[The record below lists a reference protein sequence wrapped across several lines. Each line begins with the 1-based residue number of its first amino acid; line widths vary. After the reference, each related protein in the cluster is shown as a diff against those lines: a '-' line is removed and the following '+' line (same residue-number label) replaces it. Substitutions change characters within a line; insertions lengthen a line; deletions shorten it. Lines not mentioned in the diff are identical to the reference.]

1 MERNDQAAIFTPR
14 ISFGYRRLYL
24 DMKLYKQSNGKTWSM
39 RFVFEGRRIE
49 RSTGYTNKRKA
60 EAYAEAFR
68 TRLRNE
74 GVGFLEK
81 KDYPTFKQAIAD
93 FLEWSA
99 SRQKKN
105 TTLRYKTAS
114 KALIAHFG
122 NIRINFL
129 AKPQIEAFIT
139 RRRSQFGTAGGMRR
153 KSGKPKRTKKKI
165 SNATVNRELA
175 CLKKMFS
182 NLVAN
187 GVLSANPARF
197 VEFLKEEN
205 ESGRVLDREEERLY
219 LSAASQPLRDY
230 VVLLIETGVRPNE
243 LTRLGVRDVHLDVE
257 KPYLVINDGKTKAAR
272 RSIPLSIRAAEVLT
286 NRLAQAEGK
295 YVFPGGRGGDDPN
308 SPAVKFN
315 NAHYGTLQRS
325 KIDAVNRSGT
335 EGSCTLY
342 SFRHT
347 FATRFLERR
356 PGDLLTL
363 AALLGHSSL
372 RMVMRYAHPSDNH
385 KFEAIRSMEERPADT
400 TAAHKAD
407 HGSIAEEEKEPRN
420 RSVFTSP
427 TECPSA

>member
-1 MERNDQAAIFTPR
+1 
-14 ISFGYRRLYL
+14 
-24 DMKLYKQSNGKTWSM
+24 MKLYKQPNGKTWSM

-49 RSTGYTNKRKA
+49 RSTGYANKRKA

-81 KDYPTFKQAIAD
+81 KDYPTFKLAMAE

-105 TTLRYKTAS
+105 TTIRYKTAS
-114 KALIAHFG
+114 KALIAHFR
-122 NIRINFL
+122 NLRVNLI
-129 AKPQIEAFIT
+129 AKPQIESFIT
-139 RRRSQFGTAGGMRR
+139 RRRSQFGTVSGRRSKTGKR
-153 KSGKPKRTKKKI
+153 KSTKKKI

-182 NLVAN
+182 NLVADE
-187 GVLSANPARF
+187 VLKSNPARF
-197 VEFLKEEN
+197 VDFLPEEN
-205 ESGRVLDREEERLY
+205 ESGRVLDSNEERLY
-219 LSAASQPLRDY
+219 LSAASQPFRDY
-230 VVLLIETGVRPNE
+230 AVLLIETGVRPNE
-243 LTRLGVRDVHLDVE
+243 LCRLGVRDVHLESD
-257 KPYLVINDGKTKAAR
+257 KPYLVITDGKTKAAR
-272 RSIPLSIRAAEVLT
+272 RSIPLSMRAAEVLIE
-286 NRLAQAEGK
+286 RLANSKGK
-295 YVFPGGRGGDDPN
+295 YVFPGGRGGEDPN

-315 NAHYGTLQRS
+315 NAHYGTLKRS
-325 KIDAVNRSGT
+325 KIDGLNRSGT

-347 FATRFLERR
+347 FATRFIERR

-385 KFEAIRSMEERPADT
+385 KFEAIRSMASSYSHFKGNGPYR
-400 TAAHKAD
+400 
-407 HGSIAEEEKEPRN
+407 IYR
-420 RSVFTSP
+420 
-427 TECPSA
+427 

>member
-1 MERNDQAAIFTPR
+1 
-14 ISFGYRRLYL
+14 
-24 DMKLYKQSNGKTWSM
+24 M
-39 RFVFEGRRIE
+39 RFVFEGRRVE

-81 KDYPTFKQAIAD
+81 KAYPTFKQAIED

-105 TTLRYKTAS
+105 TALRYKTAS

-122 NIRINFL
+122 NTRIDL
-129 AKPQIEAFIT
+129 ITKPQIEKFIT
-139 RRRSQFGTAGGMRR
+139 KRRSQYGIAGGARP
-153 KSGKPKRTKKKI
+153 KSGKPKRLKRMI

-182 NLVAN
+182 NLVAD
-187 GVLSANPARF
+187 GVLLSNPVKF
-197 VEFLKEEN
+197 VEFLDEEN
-205 ESGRVLDREEERLY
+205 APGRVLDKKEELLY
-219 LSAASQPLRDY
+219 LSEASQPLEDY
-230 VVLLIETGVRPNE
+230 VILLVETGLRPDE
-243 LTRLGVRDVHLDVE
+243 LCRLSVRDVYVDVDR
-257 KPYLVINDGKTKAAR
+257 PYLVVRDGKTKAAR
-272 RSIPLSIRAAEVLT
+272 RSIPLSTRAAEVLT
-286 NRLAQAEGK
+286 KRLDKAKGK
-295 YVFPGGRGGDDPN
+295 YVFAGGRGGNDPD

-315 NAHYGTLQRS
+315 NAHYGALKRS
-325 KIDAVNRSGT
+325 KIDSVNRSGT

-372 RMVMRYAHPSDNH
+372 RMVMRYAHPSDSH
-385 KFEAIRSMEERPADT
+385 KFDAIRSMEGRPPKTTTDNAADGPPNG
-400 TAAHKAD
+400 H
-407 HGSIAEEEKEPRN
+407 N
-420 RSVFTSP
+420 NL
-427 TECPSA
+427 

>member
-1 MERNDQAAIFTPR
+1 
-14 ISFGYRRLYL
+14 
-24 DMKLYKQSNGKTWSM
+24 MKLYKQNNGKTWSM

-68 TRLRNE
+68 TKLRNE

-81 KDYPTFKQAIAD
+81 RDYPTFKQAIAD

-105 TTLRYKTAS
+105 TTIRYKTAS

-122 NIRINFL
+122 NIRVNLI

-139 RRRSQFGTAGGMRR
+139 RRRSQFGTVSGLRP

-182 NLVAN
+182 NLVAD
-187 GVLSANPARF
+187 GVLTSHPARF
-197 VEFLKEEN
+197 VDFLIEEN
-205 ESGRVLDREEERLY
+205 EPGRVLNKEEELHY
-219 LSAASQPLRDY
+219 LACSSLPLRDY
-230 VVLLIETGVRPNE
+230 AILLVETGLRPVE
-243 LTRLGVRDVHLDVE
+243 LCRLAIQDVSLNVE
-257 KPYLVINDGKTKAAR
+257 KPYLMVRDGKTKAAR
-272 RSIPLSIRAAEVLT
+272 RSIPLSMRATDVLT
-286 NRLAQAEGK
+286 KRLTNSKGK
-295 YVFPGGRGGDDPN
+295 YVFPGGRGGNDPN
-308 SPAVKFN
+308 SPAIKFN
-315 NAHYGTLQRS
+315 NAHYGTLKRS
-325 KIDAVNRSGT
+325 KIDGANRSGT
-335 EGSCTLY
+335 DGSCTLY

-385 KFEAIRSMEERPADT
+385 KFEAIRSMEDHSPKT
-400 TAAHKAD
+400 TTDNAANTCPR
-407 HGSIAEEEKEPRN
+407 AEN
-420 RSVFTSP
+420 NDLISVRM
-427 TECPSA
+427 

>member
-1 MERNDQAAIFTPR
+1 
-14 ISFGYRRLYL
+14 
-24 DMKLYKQSNGKTWSM
+24 M
-39 RFVFEGRRIE
+39 RFVFEGRRVE
-49 RSTGYTNKRKA
+49 RSTGFTNKRKA

-74 GVGFLEK
+74 GVRFLEK
-81 KDYPTFKQAIAD
+81 KDYPTFKQAIED

-99 SRQKKN
+99 SRQRKN

-114 KALIAHFG
+114 TPLIEHFG
-122 NIRINFL
+122 KMRVNLIGK
-129 AKPQIEAFIT
+129 AQIENFIT
-139 RRRSQFGTAGGMRR
+139 RRRSQYVTAGGVRP
-153 KSGKPKRTKKKI
+153 KSGKPKMMKRKI

-175 CLKKMFS
+175 CLKKVFS
-182 NLVAN
+182 NLVAD
-187 GVLSANPARF
+187 GVLISNPARF
-197 VEFLKEEN
+197 VDFLAEEN
-205 ESGRVLDREEERLY
+205 ESGRVLNRDEEQLY

-230 VVLLIETGVRPNE
+230 AVLLIETGVRPNE
-243 LTRLGVRDVHLDVE
+243 LCRLAARDVHLERD
-257 KPYLVINDGKTKAAR
+257 KPYLVVTDGKTRAAR

-286 NRLAQAEGK
+286 ERLANSKGK

-315 NAHYGTLQRS
+315 NAHYGTLKRS
-325 KIDAVNRSGT
+325 KIDGLNRSGT

-342 SFRHT
+342 SLRHT

-385 KFEAIRSMEERPADT
+385 KFEAIRSMDI
-400 TAAHKAD
+400 
-407 HGSIAEEEKEPRN
+407 G
-420 RSVFTSP
+420 
-427 TECPSA
+427 

>member
-1 MERNDQAAIFTPR
+1 
-14 ISFGYRRLYL
+14 
-24 DMKLYKQSNGKTWSM
+24 MKLYKQPKGKTWSM

-49 RSTGYTNKRKA
+49 RSTGYTNKMKA

-81 KDYPTFKQAIAD
+81 KDYPTFRQAMAD

-99 SRQKKN
+99 SRQKAN
-105 TTLRYKTAS
+105 TTVRYKTAS

-122 NIRINFL
+122 NVRLNLIG
-129 AKPQIEAFIT
+129 KTQIEMFVT
-139 RRRSQFGTAGGMRR
+139 RRSSQFGTAGGARPKTGKR
-153 KSGKPKRTKKKI
+153 KRLKRQI
-165 SNATVNRELA
+165 SSATVNRELA

-182 NLVAN
+182 NLVAD

-205 ESGRVLDREEERLY
+205 ESGRVLDRQEERLY
-219 LSAASQPLRDY
+219 LSCASQPLRDY
-230 VVLLIETGVRPNE
+230 AILLIETGVRPNE
-243 LTRLGVRDVHLDVE
+243 LTRLGVRDVHLDIE
-257 KPYLVINDGKTKAAR
+257 RPYLVITDGKTKAAR
-272 RSIPLSIRAAEVLT
+272 RSIPLSTRAAEVLT
-286 NRLAQAEGK
+286 DRLANAKGK
-295 YVFPGGRGGDDPN
+295 YVFAGGRRGDDPD
-308 SPAVKFN
+308 SPAIKFS
-315 NAHYGTLQRS
+315 NAHYGALKRS
-325 KIDAVNRSGT
+325 KIDGANRTGT

-347 FATRFLERR
+347 FATRFLESR

-385 KFEAIRSMEERPADT
+385 KFEAIRSMEERPANA
-400 TAAHKAD
+400 TAGHRAD
-407 HGSIAEEEKEPRN
+407 HGSLAEEEKESRN
-420 RSVFTSP
+420 RSTFTSS
-427 TECPSA
+427 TECTSA

>member
-1 MERNDQAAIFTPR
+1 MMTLCVPCTAPLTE
-14 ISFGYRRLYL
+14 
-24 DMKLYKQSNGKTWSM
+24 MKLYKQANGKTWSM

-81 KDYPTFKQAIAD
+81 KDYPAFKQAMAD

-99 SRQKKN
+99 SRQKTN

-114 KALIAHFG
+114 KALIGHFG
-122 NIRINFL
+122 KTRVNLIG
-129 AKPQIEAFIT
+129 KPQIESFIT
-139 RRRSQFGTAGGMRR
+139 RRRSQFGTVSGRRSKTGKR
-153 KSGKPKRTKKKI
+153 KSTKRKI

-182 NLVAN
+182 NLVAD
-187 GVLSANPARF
+187 GALTSNPARF
-197 VEFLKEEN
+197 VDFLAEEN

-219 LSAASQPLRDY
+219 LSCASQPLRDY
-230 VVLLIETGVRPNE
+230 AILLIETGVRPNE
-243 LTRLGVRDVHLDVE
+243 LCRLGVRDVHLEGD
-257 KPYLVINDGKTKAAR
+257 KPYLVVTDGKTKAAR
-272 RSIPLSIRAAEVLT
+272 RSIPLSIRATAVLKKRLT
-286 NRLAQAEGK
+286 NSKGK
-295 YVFPGGRGGDDPN
+295 YVFPGGRGGNDPN
-308 SPAVKFN
+308 IPAVKFN
-315 NAHYGTLQRS
+315 NAHYGTLKRS
-325 KIDAVNRSGT
+325 KIDVVNRSGT

-385 KFEAIRSMEERPADT
+385 KFEAIRSMEDKPPKTTEGKTAD
-400 TAAHKAD
+400 ACSL
-407 HGSIAEEEKEPRN
+407 G
-420 RSVFTSP
+420 
-427 TECPSA
+427 